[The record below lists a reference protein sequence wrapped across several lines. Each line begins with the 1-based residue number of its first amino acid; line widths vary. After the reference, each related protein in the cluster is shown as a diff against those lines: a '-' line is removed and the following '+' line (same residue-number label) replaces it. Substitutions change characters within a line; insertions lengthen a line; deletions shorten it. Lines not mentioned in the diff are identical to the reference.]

1 MLRGNCEEIV
11 YMDNDAII
19 VIAGDLNRLNCA
31 KLESDC
37 GLSQLVDLNIRGS
50 VTLDKFLTDRPDL
63 FQSVSVFKPMASQS
77 SDLPRRNTQAHVKSV
92 MYDHS
97 PVHIGNLCKALE
109 NNSWTGLLLD
119 IEHKTV
125 DVDTAFAEF
134 NAIVNYFV
142 EKYIPS
148 RIVCIK
154 PKDPAFITLAINPCS
169 VLPERDSGCTQC
181 LRGGYPESD
190 SGNRLVT
197 AAGCFAGLI
206 RISPN

>member
-1 MLRGNCEEIV
+1 MPN
-11 YMDNDAII
+11 
-19 VIAGDLNRLNCA
+19 LNLT
-31 KLESDC
+31 
-37 GLSQLVDLNIRGS
+37 GLSQLDDLNTRGS
-50 VTLDKFLTDRPDL
+50 VTLDKFLTNRLDL
-63 FQSVSVFKPMASQS
+63 FQSVSVFSSIVKADHKAVLVKHTASRS